1 MNIMDRKTHKEEDYN
16 GTQSGICLRFN
27 VFLEARFSHCEL
39 EHEGRIETAKT
50 LCSVVRNK
58 TVCCWGFLFVPFG
71 FPCQHEVGPFV
82 VVLTR
87 SHRV

>member
-39 EHEGRIETAKT
+39 EHEGKIETAKT

-58 TVCCWGFLFVPFG
+58 TVCC
-71 FPCQHEVGPFV
+71 
-82 VVLTR
+82 
-87 SHRV
+87 